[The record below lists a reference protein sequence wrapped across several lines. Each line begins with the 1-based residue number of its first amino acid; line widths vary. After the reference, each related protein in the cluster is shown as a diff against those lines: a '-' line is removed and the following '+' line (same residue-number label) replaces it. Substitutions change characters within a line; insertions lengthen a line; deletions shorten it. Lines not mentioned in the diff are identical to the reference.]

1 MDFNI
6 KTYAK
11 TNPFKLLSVAFMGA
25 ILIILVIS
33 SISYSG
39 ENKRLKSTINKNLEK
54 INKLES
60 QKNTIFESVKIDSI
74 LLIEKNNTILNLSK
88 KEDSL
93 INNLKH
99 FKNERIKIK
108 NAYFNN
114 DVNERIRIFSKLA
127 NGTKTD

>member
-1 MDFNI
+1 M
-6 KTYAK
+6 K
-11 TNPFKLLSVAFMGA
+11 TNNQFKIVLRILLAV
-25 ILIILVIS
+25 IVIIMLWS
-33 SISYSG
+33 SISSSG
-39 ENKRLKSTINKNLEK
+39 ENKRLKSTIEENLEK

-60 QKNTIFESVKIDSI
+60 QKKTIFEFAKRDSL
-74 LLIEKNNTILNLSK
+74 LLIEQNIIILDLSK

-114 DVNERIRIFSKLA
+114 AVNERIRIFSKLA
-127 NGTKTD
+127 NATQTD